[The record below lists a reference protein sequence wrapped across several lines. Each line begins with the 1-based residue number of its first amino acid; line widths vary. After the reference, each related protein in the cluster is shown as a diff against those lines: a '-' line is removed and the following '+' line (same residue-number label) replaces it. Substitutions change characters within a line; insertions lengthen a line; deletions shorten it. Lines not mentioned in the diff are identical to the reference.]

1 MSDQPGTR
9 GSGRRGRHGAMLA
22 GALLVVMAAAE
33 APAGRLGDEIA
44 HQVRTY
50 QQRTRAMVGVSVVE
64 LPGGGSLAD
73 VQAGRPL
80 TPASNQKLL
89 TSAFALVRLGGSY
102 RFTTTVREVKGHLAV
117 VGDFDP
123 VLGDPV
129 LAGQRG
135 ESIYRDLDQ
144 WAQQV
149 RRKIPGQVVGDILLY
164 RPHPTEPMRHPDW
177 PENQHDRWYAAPVAE
192 LNYHNNCFDV
202 TFSLTNDRP
211 EAHVAPSADRIEII
225 EKLSV
230 GRRHLWSLTA
240 EEMDRRLTVKGTIRR
255 ATGEPY
261 SVPVD
266 YPQLLLGRVFADRLR
281 RAGVQV
287 DGKVRMV
294 TGDIA
299 PIQAGR
305 LIAATQ
311 NPLGD
316 ALLRANRRSLNMAAE
331 GLLLRAGNGTWGG
344 SSALMDSALTKAFG
358 LRPGSLRVRDGSGL
372 SKMNLASPEAITSVL
387 VGLLRYKDSGE
398 IIRSLPVSGGEGS
411 LRKRMNT
418 GIARGRVYAK
428 TGTLSRVSALSGY
441 VTDAA
446 QRPRVAFSILVNRV
460 PPGKVY
466 QARRLQDDI
475 CRLLVEYAQSPERR
489 KAGPRPTQPGP
500 LHKDIRIKPRPL
512 DESAPAR

>member
-1 MSDQPGTR
+1 
-9 GSGRRGRHGAMLA
+9 
-22 GALLVVMAAAE
+22 
-33 APAGRLGDEIA
+33 
-44 HQVRTY
+44 
-50 QQRTRAMVGVSVVE
+50 
-64 LPGGGSLAD
+64 
-73 VQAGRPL
+73 
-80 TPASNQKLL
+80 
-89 TSAFALVRLGGSY
+89 
-102 RFTTTVREVKGHLAV
+102 
-117 VGDFDP
+117 
-123 VLGDPV
+123 
-129 LAGQRG
+129 
-135 ESIYRDLDQ
+135 
-144 WAQQV
+144 
-149 RRKIPGQVVGDILLY
+149 
-164 RPHPTEPMRHPDW
+164 
-177 PENQHDRWYAAPVAE
+177 
-192 LNYHNNCFDV
+192 
-202 TFSLTNDRP
+202 
-211 EAHVAPSADRIEII
+211 
-225 EKLSV
+225 
-230 GRRHLWSLTA
+230 
-240 EEMDRRLTVKGTIRR
+240 MDRRLTVKGTIRR